1 MKKLAAIAAALV
13 SLAGCGEYEREEWEV
28 ALTAHEWEQFYPLDA
43 GHPSARAIA
52 DSEVAC
58 SKKGAA
64 LRNGWLADSEDSI
77 KSAREELKPIWEA
90 QAKGAPWNEFELNLL
105 TTKVDHL
112 TKFINTLSV
121 RCRLVT
127 YDRISLSSIVLT
139 LMANIQNNSGREASL
154 EKALAAEEALSHEA
168 LNTIEDL
175 NGKLNTC
182 VAARTGGEGGG
193 NRFEAED
200 AAPDRDQVMIGE

>member
-1 MKKLAAIAAALV
+1 MKKLAAIAVALV

-52 DSEVAC
+52 YSEAAC

-64 LRNGWLADSEDSI
+64 LRNGWLAYSEDAI
-77 KSAREELKPIWEA
+77 KSASEELKPIWEA
-90 QAKGAPWNEFELNLL
+90 QAKGAAWNELELNLL
-105 TTKVDHL
+105 TTKVDRL
-112 TKFINTLSV
+112 TRFINTLSI

-127 YDRISLSSIVLT
+127 YEKVSLSSILLT
-139 LMANIQNNSGREASL
+139 LMANMQNNSGREVSL
-154 EKALAAEEALSHEA
+154 EKALAAEEALSREA

-175 NGKLNTC
+175 NGKLNAC
-182 VAARTGGEGGG
+182 LAARTGGEEGG
-193 NRFEAED
+193 NQFEAED
-200 AAPDRDQVMIGE
+200 AAPDRDQVVNGQ